1 MNNKIKCDNNK
12 FKYLNEWIRKKNNID
27 LMNKYIN
34 IVFHRITNI
43 KII

>member
-27 LMNKYIN
+27 LMNKYIYKYS
-34 IVFHRITNI
+34 FSSYY
-43 KII
+43 KY